1 MLSPALAL
9 LLVVSVVGGYADLA
23 ALNPCVGKP
32 TGVHPSSEDSLTTAQ
47 EVYCEKGG
55 WLLVYSNSNNL
66 DQDKFTGLRRA
77 TGRVATPHSRVT
89 SPASGPRDHSEAV
102 GPHVSTWYV

>member
-55 WLLVYSNSNNL
+55 WQYLFIPTPTTWIKTNSPTSDARL
-66 DQDKFTGLRRA
+66 AELLRRTA
-77 TGRVATPHSRVT
+77 VSHRQHL
-89 SPASGPRDHSEAV
+89 GPGTIAGGVVR
-102 GPHVSTWYV
+102 T